1 MLLNNIN
8 LRSCFKQLKQLL
20 LSFVTLKVN
29 LSIMDKLRSLHT
41 YFIWGFGI
49 FLISFFLF
57 SCDKDDPIIIPDD
70 PDPIETPDTT
80 KFYFGADLSAVNML
94 QDFGAVYKDSGKV
107 SDPFVL
113 FEKYGC
119 NVVRVRLFHNPDAKG
134 GYGELLRPG
143 YCGLADATKTIKR
156 AKDAGMEVC
165 LDFHYSDTWAD
176 PANQKIPLA
185 WKGLL
190 LDVLKDSL
198 YNYTLSVLNSLKS
211 QNLTPEMVQIGNEI
225 NPGILLPIGEKNP
238 ALAMLLNSG
247 IKAVRD
253 FSKTSAFK
261 PKIIIH
267 YADNQNAVWRFTNL
281 KNAGVI
287 DYDIMGISYY
297 DQWAKIKFAEL
308 GSVIRQLKS
317 QFTQEVMVV
326 ETGYQWTNVSRNGQ
340 VYTKQIQL
348 NGYPVT
354 ADGQHQYLKALTQTI
369 IDAGGKGIMYWEP
382 AWIKSGISWG
392 LENNS
397 MFDFDANVLPGIN
410 YMNFNYK
417 FN

>member
-1 MLLNNIN
+1 MRKLKTTSFRIV
-8 LRSCFKQLKQLL
+8 FFFIFFTQL
-20 LSFVTLKVN
+20 
-29 LSIMDKLRSLHT
+29 IA
-41 YFIWGFGI
+41 
-49 FLISFFLF
+49 F
-57 SCDKDDPIIIPDD
+57 SCDQENDD
-70 PDPIETPDTT
+70 PDPTPTDND
-80 KFYFGADLSAVNML
+80 FYFGADLSSVNMVE
-94 QDFGAVYKDSGKV
+94 DFGAVYKDSGMV
-107 SDPFVL
+107 RDPFII
-113 FEKYGC
+113 FKNHGC
-119 NVVRVRLFHNPDAKG
+119 KIVRVRIFHNPDAKG

-156 AKDAGMEVC
+156 AKDAGMKVC

-354 ADGQHQYLKALTQTI
+354 ADGQHQYLKALTQQI
-369 IDAGGKGIMYWEP
+369 IDAGGSGIMYWEP
-382 AWIKSGISWG
+382 AWIKSEISWG